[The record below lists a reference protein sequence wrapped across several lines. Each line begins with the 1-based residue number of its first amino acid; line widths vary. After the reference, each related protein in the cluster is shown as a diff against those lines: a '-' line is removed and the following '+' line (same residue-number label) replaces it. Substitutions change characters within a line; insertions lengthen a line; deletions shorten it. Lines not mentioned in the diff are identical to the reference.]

1 MASYVPNPN
10 FYDDDIKKLNS
21 EIEDLNTVSYD
32 SKKRGYVVGGKTY
45 TSSQLDKLI
54 KDKKAKVKQLE
65 ADKKKYGRYGPSV
78 GDQAKSN
85 AAGEEFLRLYNEAAA
100 IDVKDFDSAV
110 ANYEAWKKV
119 SDFVKSNKNI
129 VAVVKREVTLKGE
142 NGRDVTRLTNIAID
156 PTKDSRFKSFLTE
169 SPKQADQFLD
179 RFAEQ
184 GTIRTETIIKGNG
197 PSATRSTRKVV
208 TNQAELDRRN
218 AVIDN
223 LRSGKTA
230 TATQTGPTGA
240 TGPTGPTTTTT
251 TGAKVTGP
259 TGAKTTGPTAPKTTT
274 TTKKTTTTPSRPAAG
289 GGTTVVVDGEK
300 VKVGGQR
307 WQQIIQQEFGSLWDV
322 YNGNADVKKVIDQSV
337 KEGWFNDETKLT
349 ASLTNTGWFR
359 TTQQSARQFAIRQST
374 DPATL
379 DDEIN
384 QEVEGLRASTTAT
397 GITLDDNTL
406 RKLAT
411 DKIKFGWSAQQLSNA
426 IGSEAI
432 ATAQLGGAQGIADLR
447 SGVVGRNLRQKAAAY
462 AQKPSDS
469 QIDTWIQQIMRGEKS
484 ETQWEDLMRDSAKTQ
499 FRSLQPALDKGQD
512 VETAL
517 YAYKQQ
523 AQATLGSAVD
533 MSEIDWTSDK
543 WNKALNYRDPKTNEY
558 RQMDLWEWNKYLRSL
573 PEWQNTDQAKDIY
586 RNVAMGLAQGFGK
599 MA

>member
-1 MASYVPNPN
+1 MATPV
-10 FYDDDIKKLNS
+10 
-21 EIEDLNTVSYD
+21 EIENQIQNLNDILDALNNAQTISPTQF
-32 SKKRGYVVGGKTY
+32 RANGKTY
-45 TSSQLDKLI
+45 TQAQLDKEVSDLQKDINTLTKLI
-54 KDKKAKVKQLE
+54 KPYTDAKAKLQS
-65 ADKKKYGRYGPSV
+65 ASATGPGQQMTEV
-78 GDQAKSN
+78 QRGIVAKAQQQVN
-85 AAGEEFLRLYNEAAA
+85 AAAAKAVKIPVLVSRLARPVQQGKP
-100 IDVKDFDSAV
+100 IS
-110 ANYEAWKKV
+110 
-119 SDFVKSNKNI
+119 
-129 VAVVKREVTLKGE
+129 TE
-142 NGRDVTRLTNIAID
+142 NAL
-156 PTKDSRFKSFLTE
+156 
-169 SPKQADQFLD
+169 
-179 RFAEQ
+179 
-184 GTIRTETIIKGNG
+184 
-197 PSATRSTRKVV
+197 V
-208 TNQAELDRRN
+208 TNVRRG
-218 AVIDN
+218 V
-223 LRSGKTA
+223 
-230 TATQTGPTGA
+230 
-240 TGPTGPTTTTT
+240 TGPTGPATTTTI
-251 TGAKVTGP
+251 GAKVTGP
-259 TGAKTTGPTAPKTTT
+259 TGAKTTGPSAPTT
-274 TTKKTTTTPSRPAAG
+274 TTKKTTTPSKPAAG

-307 WQQIIQQEFGSLWDV
+307 WQEIIQQEFGSLWDV

-359 TTQQSARQFAIRQST
+359 TTQQSARQYAIRQSS
-374 DPATL
+374 DPAQL
-379 DDEIN
+379 DAEIN
-384 QEVEGLRASTTAT
+384 QQVEGLRASTTAT

-411 DKIKFGWSAQQLSNA
+411 DKVKFGWSAQQLSNA
-426 IGSEAI
+426 VGSEAI
-432 ATAQLGGAQGIADLR
+432 ATAQLGGARGISDLR

-469 QIDTWIQQIMRGEKS
+469 ILDTWIQQIMRGEKS

-573 PEWQNTDQAKDIY
+573 PEWQNTDQAKDVY